1 LEMGRRMMKATHN
14 EASMRGLI
22 LEVAFV
28 SLFVVAASA
37 AENFIPGG
45 HTYSPERSNLP
56 ELNSPQD
63 QINLGADLIESEI
76 YNKQREQKQFDS
88 QLRRFTDEQELPGAD
103 YNIDY

>member
-1 LEMGRRMMKATHN
+1 MKAAQN
-14 EASMRGLI
+14 EARMRRLI

-28 SLFVVAASA
+28 SLFVVTATA

-45 HTYSPERSNLP
+45 HTYSPERSSLP
-56 ELNSPQD
+56 ALNSPQD

-76 YNKQREQKQFDS
+76 YRKQREQKQFES
-88 QLRRFTDEQELPGAD
+88 QMRRFTDEQILPGAD

>member
-1 LEMGRRMMKATHN
+1 MAKAAQN
-14 EASMRGLI
+14 EASMRRLI

-45 HTYSPERSNLP
+45 HTYSPERSALP

-76 YNKQREQKQFDS
+76 YNRQRQEKLFDS

-103 YNIDY
+103 YDIDY